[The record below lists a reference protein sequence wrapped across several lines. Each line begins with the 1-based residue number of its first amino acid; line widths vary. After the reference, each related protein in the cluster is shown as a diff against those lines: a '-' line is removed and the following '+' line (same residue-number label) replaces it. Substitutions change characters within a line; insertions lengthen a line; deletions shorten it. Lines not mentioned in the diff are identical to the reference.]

1 MGKTLVLLEEHFY
14 EMLGFLVSSAYLM
27 SQGEENEELYPSLR
41 LIDAANR
48 LTKFALLSGGL
59 EDEGWSFSF
68 TKECERGLDLKGIDN
83 EAFIEFLSDSTRKLA
98 KEMIRREEFGLSNQE
113 PE

>member
-1 MGKTLVLLEEHFY
+1 MGKTLVLKEEHYY
-14 EMLGFLVSSAYLM
+14 EMLAFLVSSAYLM

-59 EDEGWSFSF
+59 EDESWPSSFS
-68 TKECERGLDLKGIDN
+68 KKCERGLDLKGIDN
-83 EAFIEFLSDSTRKLA
+83 EAFIEFLANSTSIVA
-98 KEMIRREEFGLSNQE
+98 KEMIRKEKIGMQSEE
-113 PE
+113 